1 MHSHNFYIVKTR
13 FLFLTH
19 PLFARSILI
28 HKSFKNLGNFKINF
42 KMGDDR
48 LLTAAVLVGTATT
61 VSIFP
66 YFITL
71 ICHISLNPILCQFIS
86 FAV

>member
-1 MHSHNFYIVKTR
+1 MKALR
-13 FLFLTH
+13 
-19 PLFARSILI
+19 ILEI
-28 HKSFKNLGNFKINF
+28 INF

-48 LLTAAVLVGTATT
+48 LLMAAVLVGTATT
-61 VSIFP
+61 VSICH

-71 ICHISLNPILCQFIS
+71 ICHVSLNPILCQFIS